1 MDFAFN
7 LLYYSTQKVETVKI
21 SSVFFCFFFWCA
33 TECLKECWTF
43 VVPGTVLPVVSSM
56 QVPTFMRSF
65 PLCSSELG
73 LLWSLK
79 GWVPVSQISVPCAA
93 SALPVASLL
102 ALLAPPGSQK
112 KGSLSLLPFATL
124 PQAQLMNCI
133 SSVCEISAE
142 RKAWGWGECRVNCCT
157 FIVWFLLV
165 ASWHPMSEGNLT
177 KLSRQLILNLTD
189 VICFLRGQESADLSL
204 FWSPLRLNYKHG
216 MWVGRMMNSPAG
228 EGGTKSSNLVGLHL
242 ILRLTSL
249 VPLS

>member
-21 SSVFFCFFFWCA
+21 SSVFFCFFFLCA

-56 QVPTFMRSF
+56 QVPTFMRSL

-102 ALLAPPGSQK
+102 ALLAPSRESE
-112 KGSLSLLPFATL
+112 KGQSVPAALCYPAT
-124 PQAQLMNCI
+124 
-133 SSVCEISAE
+133 S
-142 RKAWGWGECRVNCCT
+142 
-157 FIVWFLLV
+157 
-165 ASWHPMSEGNLT
+165 
-177 KLSRQLILNLTD
+177 
-189 VICFLRGQESADLSL
+189 SADELH
-204 FWSPLRLNYKHG
+204 KHRV
-216 MWVGRMMNSPAG
+216 WNQCRKESTEVGG
-228 EGGTKSSNLVGLHL
+228 VQGKLLH
-242 ILRLTSL
+242 IYSL
-249 VPLS
+249 VLTRCVLASHVRGKFDET